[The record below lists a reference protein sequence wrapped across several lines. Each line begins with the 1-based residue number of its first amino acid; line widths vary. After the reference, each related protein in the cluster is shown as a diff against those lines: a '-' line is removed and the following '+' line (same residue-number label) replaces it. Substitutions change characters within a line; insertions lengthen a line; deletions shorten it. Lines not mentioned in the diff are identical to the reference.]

1 MFDRAEMKAKLK
13 AGICTVTFNKVNG
26 EQRVMECTLSE
37 DIIPVP
43 VASDEEINR
52 NRAPN
57 EDVQVVWDVNKEG
70 WRSYRI
76 ANVTAFA

>member
-1 MFDRAEMKAKLK
+1 MLNREEMITELK
-13 AGICTVTFNKVNG
+13 AGVCTVTFNNING
-26 EQRVMECTLSE
+26 DERVMKCTLKE
-37 DIIPVP
+37 DLIPVP
-43 VASDEEINR
+43 VASDDEINR

-57 EDVQVVWDVNKEG
+57 EAVQVVWDVNKEG

>member
-1 MFDRAEMKAKLK
+1 MLNREEMITELK
-13 AGICTVTFNKVNG
+13 AGVCTVTFNKING
-26 EQRVMECTLSE
+26 DERVMKCTLKE
-37 DIIPVP
+37 DLIPVP
-43 VASDEEINR
+43 VASDDEINR

-57 EDVQVVWDVNKEG
+57 EAVQVVWDVNKEG